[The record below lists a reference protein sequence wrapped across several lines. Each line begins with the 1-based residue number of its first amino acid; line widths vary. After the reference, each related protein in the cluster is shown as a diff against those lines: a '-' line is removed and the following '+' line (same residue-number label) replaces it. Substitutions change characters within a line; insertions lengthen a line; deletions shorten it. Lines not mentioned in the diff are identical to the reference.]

1 MDDIILISEPDL
13 CLWYKKG
20 LTKGFLRTGSSEP
33 ESAIRE
39 SRLSS
44 YATVTSTW
52 DYDGKCPP
60 GSLKRN
66 TDNLGCD
73 QVGDT
78 CRCFHQFKLDGS
90 TAGSSTEDDTEKVV
104 TICQAKAIY
113 NSTLVKLE
121 ITQTNDEIWYL
132 EWLEIQEVGF
142 DSAVNEDVIVYPRDR
157 YMLKTTGL
165 KDLESPVRRWWM
177 GKKDGGDKC
186 LEEGEKYIQGIVT
199 DENCCLNGKTCELIR
214 GKI

>member
-1 MDDIILISEPDL
+1 MPDL

-20 LTKGFLRTGSSEP
+20 LTKDLLRTGRSEP
-33 ESAIRE
+33 ESAIPE

-52 DYDGKCPP
+52 DHDGKCPP
-60 GSLKRN
+60 GTLKRN
-66 TDNLGCD
+66 LDKLGCD

-78 CRCFHQFKLDGS
+78 CRCFHHFKLDAT
-90 TAGSSTEDDTEKVV
+90 TAGSSTEYDTEKIV
-104 TICQAKAIY
+104 TICQAQAIPE
-113 NSTLVKLE
+113 SILKKVE

-132 EWLEIQEVGF
+132 EWLAIQEVGF
-142 DSAVNEDVIVYPRDR
+142 DSAVNDDVIVYPRDR

-165 KDLESPVRRWWM
+165 KDLGSPVRRWWM

-186 LEEGEKYIQGIVT
+186 LKGEEQYKQGIVT